1 MGGVHELNSVDVGL
15 VAHSMG
21 SRDRILTSGK
31 HREGAGFLAVKRP
44 TVQRGEVGEEA
55 FSKTDCRAAGRVF
68 FGAVVHLFDAWD
80 VVGSVRSHQS
90 RQYLVGLEGQLH
102 SKAEVGRVDQ
112 AI

>member
-1 MGGVHELNSVDVGL
+1 
-15 VAHSMG
+15 MG
-21 SRDRILTSGK
+21 SWYWIFAAGK
-31 HREGAGFLAVKRP
+31 HREGAGLLAVKRP
-44 TVQRGEVGEEA
+44 TLQRGEVGEEA
-55 FSKTDCRAAGRVF
+55 FSKTDGRTAGRVF
-68 FGAVVHLFDAWD
+68 FCAVVHLFDAWD